1 MSGTVTAPVVI
12 HFEQKIVMMVV
23 ETRAYL
29 ENSRYHTRVLDEL
42 METAPSYIA
51 RMANGV
57 SEVVVNVRRGNVLWS
72 MDLEDA
78 VRAEVATHRSST
90 GAPVRLRVNRT

>member
-12 HFEQKIVMMVV
+12 HFEQEIVKMVV
-23 ETRAYL
+23 ETRAHL
-29 ENSRYHTRVLDEL
+29 ENSRYRTQVSIEL

-57 SEVVVNVRRGNVLWS
+57 PEVVVNVRRSNALWS

-78 VRAEVATHRSST
+78 VRAEVETHRSSS
-90 GAPVRLRVNRT
+90 GAPVRLVVNRT